1 MPFRKKDPSKR
12 GTRGS
17 DLNMQLYG
25 MAAKPLQADGS
36 LPLCEEIDLAVE
48 YHINSGFSEKKAIKE
63 TASEVRDIWKRTTQ
77 IQVSEDKS
85 IIRKKEK
92 VRAARKRT
100 VMENSIDIVYFIIL
114 RKVLREVLF
123 SMGLFQILEPLWQNL
138 GVV

>member
-36 LPLCEEIDLAVE
+36 LPLCEEIDLAME
-48 YHINSGFSEKKAIKE
+48 YHINSGYSEKKAIKE
-63 TASEVRDIWKRTTQ
+63 TASKVRDIWKRTTQ

-100 VMENSIDIVYFIIL
+100 VMENSSRTNKKRFANV
-114 RKVLREVLF
+114 KGEG
-123 SMGLFQILEPLWQNL
+123 S
-138 GVV
+138 

>member
-1 MPFRKKDPSKR
+1 MPFRKKDPSKW

-100 VMENSIDIVYFIIL
+100 VMENSIDSRTNKKRFANAKGHKK
-114 RKVLREVLF
+114 RANNQKVSKLTLSDV
-123 SMGLFQILEPLWQNL
+123 
-138 GVV
+138 

>member
-85 IIRKKEK
+85 IIRKIDK

-100 VMENSIDIVYFIIL
+100 VMENSSRTNKKRFANV
-114 RKVLREVLF
+114 KGEG
-123 SMGLFQILEPLWQNL
+123 S
-138 GVV
+138 